1 MIIKLK
7 AVHKNAMV
15 PQRKTKRSSGAD
27 VYAVEDFVIP
37 AKGWVTAD
45 LGLQVADMPD
55 LAGRLSGMGALS
67 QMGFFDPGVEV
78 GLELQVRARSGEA
91 HKRGVFVLNEPGTID
106 QDYRGMMGVILANFS
121 DQPAEFKAGERIAQ
135 IVCSLVLYVDYE
147 MTEEVSD
154 TERGAGGFGSTGR
167 A

>member
-15 PQRKTKRSSGAD
+15 PQRKTKRASGAD

-45 LGLQVADMPD
+45 LGLQIAHIPELALVFKGWPAD
-55 LAGRLSGMGALS
+55 
-67 QMGFFDPGVEV
+67 VEA

-91 HKRGVFVLNEPGTID
+91 RKRGVFVLNEPGTID
-106 QDYRGMMGVILANFS
+106 QDYRGMAGVILANFS

>member
-1 MIIKLK
+1 MVIKLK
-7 AVHKNAMV
+7 AVHRNAV
-15 PQRKTKRSSGAD
+15 APKRATKRSSGAD

-55 LAGRLSGMGALS
+55 IAGYLK
-67 QMGFFDPGVEV
+67 QMFPPGTGIWTAPLEV

-91 HKRGVFVLNEPGTID
+91 RKRGVFVLNEPGTVD

-121 DQPAEFKAGERIAQ
+121 DQEVGFKAGERIAQ

-147 MTEEVSD
+147 MTEEVND